1 MLLPF
6 QRKRLKAEALW
17 TTQPRT
23 ARAGTATRQAERV
36 LLARAASSE
45 PSWSAHRVAA
55 LGGTDPAAAAR
66 PTSSVSAPRSD
77 PSAPRGNANSLS
89 PGKRQVEEGG
99 PAKGQAKTT
108 GETANRDA
116 GSGGSDV
123 ASQWAPRR
131 AWPGGGSAGAT
142 AGVVVAEEIFGARAV
157 QPGGVFGKVIGRRS
171 AAYVIDE
178 ECLVFLDLSAHA
190 PLLFLVMPAEP
201 IIRLSKAEDSGQ
213 SLPGRLVTVGK
224 KRAARLGLSDGFRV
238 AVDEGPEG
246 GQSASRVHLRIA
258 GGHRLGWPPG

>member
-23 ARAGTATRQAERV
+23 ARAGTATRQPE
-36 LLARAASSE
+36 AASSE

-55 LGGTDPAAAAR
+55 LGGTDSRRGGTPNVFCLRAQPIETRDRAA
-66 PTSSVSAPRSD
+66 
-77 PSAPRGNANSLS
+77 
-89 PGKRQVEEGG
+89 
-99 PAKGQAKTT
+99 
-108 GETANRDA
+108 
-116 GSGGSDV
+116 SDV